1 MSPSKRISPTM
12 KITFIFS
19 GILIVVLAFYFI
31 LNAIV
36 NKKIIAAIK
45 QLPENVSLTYA
56 SLSTSILNSS
66 IEIKEPVVIYHSLKN
81 EKHQHQLSF
90 KNISITG
97 IHFLKFMTSKKLIIR
112 SIDLDQG
119 KIMLDQYL
127 LDKQEEFKGPDAP
140 FESLEIGELKLSET
154 NASIHNNDM
163 ENMSLQGNL
172 TIESIKIDS
181 PNKSFNKNNFHFEA
195 VRCVASAIKYAIPD
209 TYESIHIKGLEL
221 DSRKSM
227 LHIDTCKTIPA
238 LNKIKMGEKMGH
250 QVDYIEGLSSG
261 IDVENLDVMQLADK
275 IFIADKINVR
285 QNNFYAFRDRRLPL
299 QTDEK
304 LLPVDFFKTIPFKVR
319 VKDISVGTTH
329 FEYEEFPKKGNETGI
344 LKVLRM
350 RISIAPFISHPV
362 SGDPAFMNM
371 KVEGSLMGSGT
382 VTASM
387 KFPLRKDSIYEVKGA
402 FNELDL
408 TTLNASAENL
418 GRLHIESG
426 MLNNLSFEFN
436 MDKKKSTGKIVGEYH
451 NLVIEKLREKS
462 DEKKVDKFKSFFL
475 KHLIIPK
482 NKDKTLAES
491 KRTGKV
497 DYERDPSRYFSYY
510 LLHSLLM
517 GVKSSFS
524 LGFLLPG

>member
-1 MSPSKRISPTM
+1 MY
-12 KITFIFS
+12 IFL
-19 GILIVVLAFYFI
+19 GILVVVVASYFI

-36 NKKIIAAIK
+36 NKKVVAALK
-45 QLPENVSLTYA
+45 QLPENIQLTYA

-66 IEIKEPVVIYHSLKN
+66 IEIKEPVLIYQPAKN
-81 EKHQHQLSF
+81 QKHQHQLTFNS
-90 KNISITG
+90 ISLTG

-112 SIDLDQG
+112 SVDLNQG
-119 KIMLDQYL
+119 NIKLDQYL
-127 LDKQEEFKGPDAP
+127 LDKQEKFEGPDAP
-140 FESLEIGELKLSET
+140 FESLEIGQLKLMET
-154 NASIHNNDM
+154 NASVQDHDG
-163 ENMSLQGNL
+163 ENISLVGNI

-181 PNKSFNKNNFHFEA
+181 ANKSFNKKNFHYEA
-195 VRCVASAIKYAIPD
+195 VRCVASTIKYILPD
-209 TYESIHIKGLEL
+209 SYESIHIKGLEL

-227 LHIDTCKTIPA
+227 LHIDTCKTVPA
-238 LNKIKMGEKMGH
+238 LNKFKMGEKMGH

-261 IDVENLDVMQLADK
+261 IDVENLDVMQLPDKIFVADK
-275 IFIADKINVR
+275 ITVR

-299 QTDEK
+299 KTDEK
-304 LLPVDFFKTIPFKVR
+304 LLPVDFFKTIEFKVR

-344 LKVLRM
+344 LKILRM
-350 RISIAPFISHPV
+350 RLSISPFISHPV

-371 KVEGSLMGSGT
+371 KMEGSLMGSGT

-387 KFPLRKDSIYEVKGA
+387 KFPLRKDSAYKVEGA
-402 FNELDL
+402 FNDLDL

-418 GRLHIESG
+418 GRIHIESG
-426 MLNNLSFEFN
+426 MLNSLSFEFN

-482 NKDKTLAES
+482 NKDKTLDES

-497 DYERDPSRYFSYY
+497 DYERDSSRYFSYY